1 MAPSELDSHGRMYTL
16 WKARPVL
23 SRNAWDQFACDSVP
37 LRTSVHDWQGG
48 IWTSRERF
56 SLVTGVLN
64 GARRV
69 GFAW

>member
-37 LRTSVHDWQGG
+37 LRVERNGPIYLQWLLPPFHAYIVCRYSV
-48 IWTSRERF
+48 R
-56 SLVTGVLN
+56 
-64 GARRV
+64 
-69 GFAW
+69 